1 MRHQNL
7 TITVRTTANAEGE
20 HPRANTA
27 DFSSHRWGHQLQD
40 TGKGAGFFQ
49 GKGVVQQ
56 ALTARLVPT
65 FDAVLAALF
74 HHMLGQHAEMTH
86 EGNSFGQDRLNL
98 RQDLLPSLGLHIFST
113 RLNQAAGI
121 ADRLGRRLIGFVR

>member
-49 GKGVVQQ
+49 GKGVFQK

-65 FDAVLAALF
+65 FDAVLTALF
-74 HHMLGQHAEMTH
+74 HHMLGQHAEVTH
-86 EGNSFGQDRLNL
+86 EGNSFGQNRPDL